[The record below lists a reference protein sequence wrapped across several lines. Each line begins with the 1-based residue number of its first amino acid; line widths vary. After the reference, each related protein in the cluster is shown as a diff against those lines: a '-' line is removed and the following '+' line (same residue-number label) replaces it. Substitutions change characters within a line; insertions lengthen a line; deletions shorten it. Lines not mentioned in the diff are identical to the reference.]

1 VNIQQIATILTAIY
15 IIGGKAFSLLTLLVP
30 ATLLVSLFL
39 AKIES
44 KTGRAYMLLLF
55 VATLTSIVMDVQ
67 HLSAGLDN
75 PVNSPPPETLILLL
89 SVVGCLVIASNKLVI
104 KPSWFSLP
112 LILMILTEALGL
124 LYILGN
130 VLTANYDVYSASTLA
145 GDLASMEPYFGVLAG
160 LAYTFVGGRYIMA
173 SRGKLRIAYT
183 VTLLG
188 GYTLEYFI
196 MSNVLAGSSIVLGTI
211 IIYDF
216 GFLGVTN
223 TSVVFLVFAAVSAF
237 TTGCYLVASTLRAG
251 KKDASFYC
259 GLAGL
264 ILIITGLV
272 FDSEVVTTYILLPL
286 ISSTLIVV
294 YAESG
299 LSYEKREDKQISTLS
314 LTRKQAF
321 NLHSRKE

>member
-1 VNIQQIATILTAIY
+1 M
-15 IIGGKAFSLLTLLVP
+15 F
-30 ATLLVSLFL
+30 F
-39 AKIES
+39 
-44 KTGRAYMLLLF
+44 LF
-55 VATLTSIVMDVQ
+55 VATITSIVMDIQ
-67 HLSAGLDN
+67 HVSAGLDN

-89 SVVGCLVIASNKLVI
+89 SVVACLILASLWLAV
-104 KPSWFSLP
+104 KPNWFSPP
-112 LILMILTEALGL
+112 LILMILTTALGF

-130 VLTANYDVYSASTLA
+130 VLTANYGIPSGSTFA
-145 GDLASMEPYFGVLAG
+145 GVLASIEPYLGILAG
-160 LAYTFVGGRYIMA
+160 LAYTVIGGWRIMDNK
-173 SRGKLRIAYT
+173 GKLRIAYI

-223 TSVVFLVFAAVSAF
+223 ASVVFLVFAAISAF
-237 TTGCYLVASTLRAG
+237 TTGCYLVASTLSGSGGRR
-251 KKDASFYC
+251 DASFYY

-264 ILIITGLV
+264 ILIVTGLV

-299 LSYEKREDKQISTLS
+299 LSHDKREDKQVSALNLIS
-314 LTRKQAF
+314 KQASDLDPR
-321 NLHSRKE
+321 NE